1 MGHVLVI
8 YPTRKSDNGLY
19 SLSRALMSACV
30 DGTVRLGRGAC
41 SRACSRAS
49 AHGISGA
56 DLPNK
61 CRRPIPTRIGS
72 SSRWLNLSNLR
83 LAVNWCRRHSSFS
96 QETRRISVCI
106 TVFTILGY
114 IPAKINHNMSKQ
126 SIAAPD
132 SCSISDSFLWLGD
145 PVITLLCHNVHQM
158 FALELKLRQ
167 RYSIF
172 MKRCSS

>member
-19 SLSRALMSACV
+19 SLSRV
-30 DGTVRLGRGAC
+30 DETVRLGRGAR

-61 CRRPIPTRIGS
+61 CRRPIPARIGS
-72 SSRWLNLSNLR
+72 SLRWLNLSNLR
-83 LAVNWCRRHSSFS
+83 LAVNWCRRYLSFS

-114 IPAKINHNMSKQ
+114 IPAKINHNMLKY
-126 SIAAPD
+126 SIAAPY
-132 SCSISDSFLWLGD
+132 SRSISNSLLWLGD
-145 PVITLLCHNVHQM
+145 PVISPVVSQ
-158 FALELKLRQ
+158 
-167 RYSIF
+167 
-172 MKRCSS
+172 CSSEFCFWTQI